1 MDKLHQQ
8 VGAARWRLN
17 AQQFLE
23 RLVWSL
29 LFAYIAAAIALAIPK
44 IWAIGVDGDLW
55 KWSWLA
61 GAAVVGL
68 IAAIVW
74 TYVVRR
80 NAMEAAIEIDLR
92 YGLRERVSSSMSLD
106 QDELNSE
113 FGKALLTDAVRRVE
127 RIDVREKFP
136 IHASWK
142 GLLPVLVAALAFL
155 VAIFVPDA
163 QPDPTAGQAIASNI
177 DQQKKIV
184 KSTTEE
190 LKKKLEE
197 RRKEAEEKGLTDASE
212 LFKKLEEGTK
222 KIAEKKDGDQKN
234 TLLELNDLAK
244 ALKDKV
250 KELGMSEALKD
261 KLEALKNLSKGP
273 ADKIADALKD
283 GDLKKAIE
291 EMKNLQQKM
300 ADGELSKE
308 EQQQLGKQLQEMAD
322 KMKQMADAQAQ
333 AKQDLK
339 QQIEQAKA
347 AGDQEAAQKLQQQLD
362 QMEMQN
368 EQMQRMD
375 QMAQQLAEA
384 AQQMQNGNMQE
395 AQQQLSQMQ
404 QQLEDL
410 QGQMD
415 QLEMMD
421 EAMDQMMAAKEAM
434 CKACQGEG
442 MDGMDQMGQM
452 GMQQGQRPGNGM
464 GEGQGRGDRPEEETD
479 TGFYDSQVRADP
491 KKGKG
496 VIVDYIDGKNMAG
509 KTLIE
514 IKEAM
519 SAGSSDDADAI
530 VEKRLSRDHEKNAQQ
545 YFDLIRDGE

>member
-1 MDKLHQQ
+1 MDKLQQQ

-29 LFAYIAAAIALAIPK
+29 LFAYLAAAVAMAVPK
-44 IWAIGVDGDLW
+44 IWPIGVDGDVW

-61 GAAVVGL
+61 GAAIVGL
-68 IAAIVW
+68 LGAVVW
-74 TYVVRR
+74 TYIVRR
-80 NAMEAAIEIDLR
+80 NALEAALEIDLR
-92 YGLRERVSSSMSLD
+92 YGLRERVSSSMTLD
-106 QDELNSE
+106 QDEREST
-113 FGKALLTDAVRRVE
+113 FGKALVTDAVRRVE

-136 IHASWK
+136 IHASWQ
-142 GLLPVLVAALAFL
+142 GLLPVLVAAVAFM

-163 QPDPTAGQAIASNI
+163 QPDPTAGQAVASSI
-177 DQQKKIV
+177 DQEKKIV

-212 LFKKLEEGTK
+212 LFKKLEEGTD
-222 KIAEKKDGDQKN
+222 KIAKKKDAGQKD

-250 KELGMSEALKD
+250 KELGMSEMLKD
-261 KLEALKNLSKGP
+261 KLEALKNISKGP

-300 ADGELSKE
+300 ANGELSKE
-308 EQQQLGKQLQEMAD
+308 EQQALGQQLKEMAD
-322 KMKQMADAQAQ
+322 KMKQMADAR
-333 AKQDLK
+333 AKAKADLK
-339 QQIEQAKA
+339 QQIEQQKA
-347 AGDQEAAQKLQQQLD
+347 AGNQEAAEKLQRQLD
-362 QMEMQN
+362 EMEMQN
-368 EQMQRMD
+368 EQMGRME
-375 QMAQQLAEA
+375 QMAEQLGEA
-384 AQQMQNGNMQE
+384 AEQMQNGNMQE
-395 AQQQLSQMQ
+395 AQQQLNQMT

-421 EAMDQMMAAKEAM
+421 EAMEQMMAAKEAM

-442 MDGMDQMGQM
+442 MDGMGQMGQSR
-452 GMQQGQRPGNGM
+452 QPGNGM

-496 VIVDYIDGKNMAG
+496 VIVDYVDGKNMAG

-519 SAGSSDDADAI
+519 SAGSSEDADAI

-545 YFDLIRDGE
+545 YFDLIRDGG

>member
-1 MDKLHQQ
+1 MDKLQQ
-8 VGAARWRLN
+8 QIGAARRRLN

-29 LFAYIAAAIALAIPK
+29 LFAYLAAAVALAIPK
-44 IWAIGVDGDLW
+44 IWAIGVDGEIW

-61 GAAVVGL
+61 GAAVVGV
-68 IAAIVW
+68 IGAIIW

-80 NAMEAAIEIDLR
+80 NSLEAAIEIDLR
-92 YGLRERVSSSMSLD
+92 YGLRERVSSSLTLD
-106 QDELNSE
+106 QESLESE
-113 FGKALLTDAVRRVE
+113 FGKALVSDAVRRVE
-127 RIDVREKFP
+127 RLDVREKFP

-142 GLLPVLVAALAFL
+142 GLLPVLVAAVAFL
-155 VAIFVPDA
+155 VAVFVPDA
-163 QPDPTAGQAIASNI
+163 QPDPNAGQAVASNV
-177 DQQKKIV
+177 DQEKKIV
-184 KSTTEE
+184 KTTTEE

-197 RRKEAEEKGLTDASE
+197 RRKEAEEKGLTEASE
-212 LFKKLEEGTK
+212 LFKKLEEGTE
-222 KIAEKKDGDQKN
+222 KIAKKKDGDQKK

-283 GDLKKAIE
+283 GDLKKAVE
-291 EMKNLQQKM
+291 EMKKLQQKM
-300 ADGELSKE
+300 ANGELSKE

-333 AKQDLK
+333 AKEDLK
-339 QQIEQAKA
+339 KQIEQAKA
-347 AGDQEAAQKLQQQLD
+347 AGDQAAANKLQQQLD
-362 QMEMQN
+362 ELEMQD
-368 EQMQRMD
+368 EQTQRMN
-375 QMAQQLAEA
+375 QMAQQMGEA

-434 CKACQGEG
+434 CEACQGEG
-442 MDGMDQMGQM
+442 MGQMGQM

-464 GEGQGRGDRPEEETD
+464 GEGRGQGERPEEETD
-479 TGFYDSQVRADP
+479 TGFYDSQVRAAP